1 MFPFICAIHNIQD
14 KRFYILSS
22 PPLLK
27 TPFNYTLF
35 YTLMIKKVI
44 TRNGHDV
51 IVLIKN
57 IKNKKV
63 KCNNRK
69 IKNSI

>member
-1 MFPFICAIHNIQD
+1 MFFFICSIHNIQD

-35 YTLMIKKVI
+35 YTLMIKKVT
-44 TRNGHDV
+44 TRNGHV
-51 IVLIKN
+51 IVLIK
-57 IKNKKV
+57 ITKNKKV